1 MLKTLSAIGFSCL
14 LLSGCGAL
22 LDEPPGPCP
31 VATQVNDA
39 ARMTR
44 FKEGSGDLSDVL
56 FEVAIDN
63 VAYECEY
70 DGEEAIDMAVT
81 LTMVAAE
88 GPANP
93 DNSATF
99 AYFVAVA
106 TTDRQI
112 LAREDFTVTVP
123 FEGNTTRVKITET
136 VEPRIP
142 LPPGQTGANYRVFVG
157 LAITEAELQYN
168 RTRQ

>member
-1 MLKTLSAIGFSCL
+1 MLKTLSAIGLSCL

-22 LDEPPGPCP
+22 MDEPPGPCP

-39 ARMTR
+39 SRLTR
-44 FKEGSGDLSDVL
+44 FKAGSGDLSDVL
-56 FEVAIDN
+56 FEVGIDN
-63 VAYECEY
+63 VAYDCEY
-70 DGEEAIDMAVT
+70 DGEEAIDMVVT
-81 LTMVAAE
+81 ITMVANE

-93 DNSATF
+93 EDSATF
-99 AYFVAVA
+99 DYFVAVA

-123 FEGNTTRVKITET
+123 FEGNLTRVKITET
-136 VEPRIP
+136 VESRIP
-142 LPPGQTGANYRVFVG
+142 LPPNTTGANYRVFVG
-157 LAITEAELQYN
+157 LAVTEAELQYN

>member
-1 MLKTLSAIGFSCL
+1 MLKTLSAIGLSCL

-22 LDEPPGPCP
+22 MDEPPGPCP

-39 ARMTR
+39 ARLTR

-56 FEVAIDN
+56 FDVAIEN
-63 VAYECEY
+63 VAYACEY
-70 DGEEAIDMAVT
+70 DGDTAVDMVIT
-81 LTMVAAE
+81 VTMVAAE

-93 DNSATF
+93 DNTASF
-99 AYFVAVA
+99 SYFVAVA
-106 TTDRQI
+106 TSDRQI
-112 LAREDFTVTVP
+112 LAREDFPVTVP

-142 LPPGQTGANYRVFVG
+142 LPPNTNGANYRVFVG
-157 LAITEAELQYN
+157 LAVTEAELQYN
-168 RTRQ
+168 RTRR

>member
-1 MLKTLSAIGFSCL
+1 LLKTLSAIGLSCL

-22 LDEPPGPCP
+22 MDEPPGPCP

-39 ARMTR
+39 ARLTR

-56 FEVAIDN
+56 FDVAIEN
-63 VAYECEY
+63 VAYACEY
-70 DGEEAIDMAVT
+70 DGEEAVDMVIT
-81 LTMVAAE
+81 ITMVAAE

-93 DNSATF
+93 DNTADFS
-99 AYFVAVA
+99 YFVAVA
-106 TTDRQI
+106 TSDRQI
-112 LAREDFTVTVP
+112 LAREDFAVTVP

-142 LPPGQTGANYRVFVG
+142 LPPNTTGANYRVFVG
-157 LAITEAELQYN
+157 LAVTEAELQYN
-168 RTRQ
+168 RTRR